1 MESPACPRPG
11 FIDNSYSG
19 LPPGSRWQPRLQV
32 RGGYRQG
39 AVLVYEVVSGRQK
52 ADGDYLEFL
61 CLKSFISKKKA
72 GLLRLFKLMV
82 NPGSFR

>member
-1 MESPACPRPG
+1 M
-11 FIDNSYSG
+11 
-19 LPPGSRWQPRLQV
+19 
-32 RGGYRQG
+32 
-39 AVLVYEVVSGRQK
+39 LVYEVVSGRQK